1 MLWMNWKPCID
12 DQEEFMKIG
21 ILGAGRIA
29 AKFANTM
36 NQVPEAEC
44 WAVAARSLERA
55 GAFAEEW
62 NFTRA
67 FGSYEE
73 MLSDPQVELIY
84 VATPH
89 SHHYEHMKLCLEHG
103 KHVLCEKA
111 FTLNAAQARE
121 ISELAAAK
129 GCYLAEALWTR
140 YMPSRQIIDELLSSG
155 IIGKVRMLTAN
166 LCYPVSHKA
175 RIMDPALGGGA
186 LLDLGVY
193 GLNFALTHLGQDIVD
208 VDTTV
213 QMTDTGVDGSESI
226 TLRYAD
232 GTLAVITTSVFLR
245 SDLQGIFSG
254 EKGYLVVENINNPL
268 SASAYDDYGRLL
280 KRVEMPPQLT
290 GYEYELKEAIRCIAE
305 GRICSECITPE
316 YSVTLMELMDRVRQQ
331 WNFKFPQE

>member
-1 MLWMNWKPCID
+1 
-12 DQEEFMKIG
+12 MKIG

-29 AKFANTM
+29 GKFANTM
-36 NQVPEAEC
+36 NQVSEAEC
-44 WAVAARSLERA
+44 WAVASRSAERA
-55 GAFAEEW
+55 AAFAEQW
-62 NFTRA
+62 GFA
-67 FGSYEE
+67 KSLGSYEE
-73 MLSDPQVELIY
+73 MLSDPELELVY

-89 SHHYEHMKLCLEHG
+89 SHHYEHMKLCLEYG

-121 ISELAAAK
+121 IAALAAEK
-129 GCYLAEALWTR
+129 KCYLAEALWTR
-140 YMPSRQIIDELLSSG
+140 YMPSRQIIDDLLSSG

-166 LCYPVSHKA
+166 LCYPVSHKE

-193 GLNFALTHLGQDIVD
+193 GLNFAMTHLGQEITG

-254 EKGYLVVENINNPL
+254 EKGYIVVENINNPK

-280 KRVEMPPQLT
+280 KRVEVPPQVT
-290 GYEYELKEAIRCIAE
+290 GYEYELREAIRCISE
-305 GRICSECITPE
+305 GKTRTECITPE
-316 YSVTLMELMDRVRQQ
+316 YSVQLMELMDRVRGQ
-331 WNFKFPQE
+331 WGFRFPQE

>member
-1 MLWMNWKPCID
+1 
-12 DQEEFMKIG
+12 MKIG

-29 AKFANTM
+29 GKFANTM
-36 NQVPEAEC
+36 NQVSEAEC
-44 WAVAARSLERA
+44 WAVASRSAERA
-55 GAFAEEW
+55 AAFAEQW
-62 NFTRA
+62 GFA
-67 FGSYEE
+67 KSLGSYEE
-73 MLSDPQVELIY
+73 MLSDPELELVY

-89 SHHYEHMKLCLEHG
+89 SHHYEHMKLCLEYG

-121 ISELAAAK
+121 IAALAAEK
-129 GCYLAEALWTR
+129 NCYLAEALWTR
-140 YMPSRQIIDELLSSG
+140 YMPSRQIIDDLLSSG

-166 LCYPVSHKA
+166 LCYPVSHKE

-193 GLNFALTHLGQDIVD
+193 GLNFAMTHLGHEITG

-254 EKGYLVVENINNPL
+254 EKGYIVVENINNPK
-268 SASAYDDYGRLL
+268 SASVYDDYGRLL
-280 KRVEMPPQLT
+280 KRVEVPPQVT
-290 GYEYELKEAIRCIAE
+290 GYEYELQEAIRCISE
-305 GRICSECITPE
+305 GKIRTECITPE
-316 YSVTLMELMDRVRQQ
+316 YSVKLMELMDRVRGQ
-331 WNFKFPQE
+331 WGFRFPQE

>member
-1 MLWMNWKPCID
+1 
-12 DQEEFMKIG
+12 MKIG

-29 AKFANTM
+29 GKFANTM
-36 NQVPEAEC
+36 NQVSEAEC
-44 WAVAARSLERA
+44 WAVASRSAERA
-55 GAFAEEW
+55 AAFAEQW
-62 NFTRA
+62 GFA
-67 FGSYEE
+67 KSLGSYEE
-73 MLSDPQVELIY
+73 MLSDPELELVY

-89 SHHYEHMKLCLEHG
+89 SHHYEHMKLCLEYG

-121 ISELAAAK
+121 IAALAAEK
-129 GCYLAEALWTR
+129 NCYLAEALWTR
-140 YMPSRQIIDELLSSG
+140 YMPSRQIIDDLLSSG

-166 LCYPVSHKA
+166 LCYPVSHKE

-193 GLNFALTHLGQDIVD
+193 GLNFAMTHLGQKITG

-245 SDLQGIFSG
+245 SDLQGVFSG
-254 EKGYLVVENINNPL
+254 EKGYIVVENINNPK

-280 KRVEMPPQLT
+280 KRVEVPPQVT
-290 GYEYELKEAIRCIAE
+290 GYEYELREAIRCISE
-305 GRICSECITPE
+305 GKTRTECITPE
-316 YSVTLMELMDRVRQQ
+316 YSVQLMELMDRVRGQ
-331 WNFKFPQE
+331 WGFRFPQE

>member
-1 MLWMNWKPCID
+1 
-12 DQEEFMKIG
+12 MKIG

-29 AKFANTM
+29 GKFANTM
-36 NQVPEAEC
+36 NQVSEAEC
-44 WAVAARSLERA
+44 WAVASRSAERA
-55 GAFAEEW
+55 AAFAEQW
-62 NFTRA
+62 GFA
-67 FGSYEE
+67 KSLGSYEE
-73 MLSDPQVELIY
+73 MLSDPELELVY

-89 SHHYEHMKLCLEHG
+89 SHHYEHMKLCLEYG

-121 ISELAAAK
+121 IAALAAEK
-129 GCYLAEALWTR
+129 KCYLAEALWTR
-140 YMPSRQIIDELLSSG
+140 YMPSRQIIDDLLSSG

-166 LCYPVSHKA
+166 LCYPVSHKE

-193 GLNFALTHLGQDIVD
+193 GLNFAMTHLGQEITG

-254 EKGYLVVENINNPL
+254 EKGYIVVENINNPK
-268 SASAYDDYGRLL
+268 SASVYDDYGRLL
-280 KRVEMPPQLT
+280 KRVEVPPQVT
-290 GYEYELKEAIRCIAE
+290 GYEYELREAIRCISE
-305 GRICSECITPE
+305 GKTRTECITPE
-316 YSVTLMELMDRVRQQ
+316 YSVQLMELMDRVRGQ
-331 WNFKFPQE
+331 WGFRFPQE

>member
-1 MLWMNWKPCID
+1 
-12 DQEEFMKIG
+12 MKIG

-29 AKFANTM
+29 GKFANTM
-36 NQVPEAEC
+36 NQVSEAEC
-44 WAVAARSLERA
+44 WAVASRSAERA
-55 GAFAEEW
+55 AAFAEQW
-62 NFTRA
+62 GFA
-67 FGSYEE
+67 KSLGSYEE
-73 MLSDPQVELIY
+73 MLSDPELELVY

-89 SHHYEHMKLCLEHG
+89 SHHYEHMKLCMEYG

-111 FTLNAAQARE
+111 FTLSAAQARE
-121 ISELAAAK
+121 IAALAAEK
-129 GCYLAEALWTR
+129 NCYLAEALWTR
-140 YMPSRQIIDELLSSG
+140 YMPSRQIIDDLLSSG

-166 LCYPVSHKA
+166 LCYPVSHKE

-193 GLNFALTHLGQDIVD
+193 GLNFAMTHLGQEITG

-254 EKGYLVVENINNPL
+254 EKGYIVVENINNPK

-280 KRVEMPPQLT
+280 KRVEVPPQVT
-290 GYEYELKEAIRCIAE
+290 GYEYELREAIRCISE
-305 GRICSECITPE
+305 GKTRTECITPE
-316 YSVTLMELMDRVRQQ
+316 YSVKLMELMDRVRDQ
-331 WNFKFPQE
+331 WGFRFPQE

>member
-1 MLWMNWKPCID
+1 
-12 DQEEFMKIG
+12 MKIG

-29 AKFANTM
+29 GKFANTM
-36 NQVPEAEC
+36 NQVSEAEC
-44 WAVAARSLERA
+44 WAVASRSAERA
-55 GAFAEEW
+55 AAFAEQW
-62 NFTRA
+62 GFA
-67 FGSYEE
+67 KSLGSYEE
-73 MLSDPQVELIY
+73 MLSDPELELVY

-89 SHHYEHMKLCLEHG
+89 SHHYEHMKLCLEYG

-121 ISELAAAK
+121 IAALAAEK
-129 GCYLAEALWTR
+129 NCYLAEALWTR
-140 YMPSRQIIDELLSSG
+140 YMPSRQIIDDLLSSG

-166 LCYPVSHKA
+166 LCYPVSHKE

-193 GLNFALTHLGQDIVD
+193 GLNFAMTHLGHEITG

-254 EKGYLVVENINNPL
+254 EKGYIGVENINNPKR
-268 SASAYDDYGRLL
+268 ASAYDDYGRLL
-280 KRVEMPPQLT
+280 KRVEVPPQVT
-290 GYEYELKEAIRCIAE
+290 GYEYELQEAIRCISE
-305 GRICSECITPE
+305 GKTRTECITPE
-316 YSVTLMELMDRVRQQ
+316 YSVKLMELMDRVRDQ
-331 WNFKFPQE
+331 WGFRFPQE

>member
-1 MLWMNWKPCID
+1 
-12 DQEEFMKIG
+12 MKIG

-29 AKFANTM
+29 GKFANTM

-44 WAVAARSLERA
+44 WAVASRSAERA
-55 GAFAEEW
+55 AAFAEQW
-62 NFTRA
+62 GFA
-67 FGSYEE
+67 KSFGTYEE
-73 MLSDPQVELIY
+73 MLSDPELELVY

-89 SHHYEHMKLCLEHG
+89 SHHYEHMKLCLEYG

-121 ISELAAAK
+121 IAALAAEK
-129 GCYLAEALWTR
+129 KCYLAEALWTR
-140 YMPSRQIIDELLSSG
+140 YMPSRQIIDDLLSSG

-166 LCYPVSHKA
+166 LCYPVSHKE

-193 GLNFALTHLGQDIVD
+193 GLNFAMTHLGQEITG

-254 EKGYLVVENINNPL
+254 EKGYIVVENINNPK

-280 KRVEMPPQLT
+280 KRVEVPPQVT
-290 GYEYELKEAIRCIAE
+290 GYEYELREAIRCISE
-305 GRICSECITPE
+305 GKTRTECITPE
-316 YSVTLMELMDRVRQQ
+316 YSVQLMELMDRVRGQ
-331 WNFKFPQE
+331 WGFRFPQE